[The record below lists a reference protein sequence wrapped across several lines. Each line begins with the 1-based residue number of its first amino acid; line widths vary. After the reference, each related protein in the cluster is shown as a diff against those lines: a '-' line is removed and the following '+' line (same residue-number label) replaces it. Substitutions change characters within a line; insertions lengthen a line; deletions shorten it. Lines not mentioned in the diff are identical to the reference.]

1 MIISAETATQF
12 ANSWPAVALAVVSVV
27 GGWGTLIIK
36 VWTEGRKNSATGDA
50 VDKIKEQVTNGGSNL
65 AKTVGE
71 VKEMLTAQQSGIGGI
86 RSDIGGIRE
95 DIGGIRGE
103 IRNER
108 QARVDLA
115 RTLEQ
120 RLKRLE
126 RRGA

>member
-1 MIISAETATQF
+1 MIALAESVSQAVNT
-12 ANSWPAVALAVVSVV
+12 WPAVALAVVSVV

-65 AKTVGE
+65 AATVGQ
-71 VKEMLTAQQSGIGGI
+71 VKSMLSDQREDIAGI
-86 RSDIGGIRE
+86 RK

-103 IRNER
+103 IRQER
-108 QARVDLA
+108 ESRVDLA

-120 RLKRLE
+120 RLKHLE

>member
-1 MIISAETATQF
+1 MIALAESVSQAVNT
-12 ANSWPAVALAVVSVV
+12 WPAVALAVVGVV

-50 VDKIKEQVTNGGSNL
+50 VDKIKEQVSNGGSNL
-65 AKTVGE
+65 AATVGQ
-71 VKEMLTAQQSGIGGI
+71 VKSMLSDQREDIAGI
-86 RSDIGGIRE
+86 RK

-103 IRNER
+103 IRQER
-108 QARVDLA
+108 ESRVDLA

-120 RLKRLE
+120 RLKHLE

>member
-1 MIISAETATQF
+1 MIALAESVSQAVNT
-12 ANSWPAVALAVVSVV
+12 WPAVALAVVGVV

-120 RLKRLE
+120 RLKHLE

>member
-1 MIISAETATQF
+1 MIALAESVSQAVNT
-12 ANSWPAVALAVVSVV
+12 WPAVALAVVGVV

-65 AKTVGE
+65 AATVGQ
-71 VKEMLTAQQSGIGGI
+71 VKSMLSGQREDIAGI
-86 RSDIGGIRE
+86 RK

-103 IRNER
+103 IREER
-108 QARVDLA
+108 ESRVDLA

>member
-1 MIISAETATQF
+1 MIALAESVSQAVNT
-12 ANSWPAVALAVVSVV
+12 WPAVALAVVGVV
-27 GGWGTLIIK
+27 SGWGTLIIK

-65 AKTVGE
+65 AATVGQ
-71 VKEMLTAQQSGIGGI
+71 VKSMLSDQREDIAGI
-86 RSDIGGIRE
+86 RK

-103 IRNER
+103 IREER
-108 QARVDLA
+108 ESRVDLA

-120 RLKRLE
+120 RLKHLE

>member
-1 MIISAETATQF
+1 MIALAESVSQAVNT
-12 ANSWPAVALAVVSVV
+12 WPAVALAVVGVV

-65 AKTVGE
+65 AATVGQ
-71 VKEMLTAQQSGIGGI
+71 VKSMLSDQREDIAGI
-86 RSDIGGIRE
+86 RK

-103 IRNER
+103 IRQER
-108 QARVDLA
+108 ESRVDLA

-120 RLKRLE
+120 RLKHLE

>member
-1 MIISAETATQF
+1 MIALAESVSQAVNT
-12 ANSWPAVALAVVSVV
+12 WPAVALAVVGVV

-65 AKTVGE
+65 AATVGQ
-71 VKEMLTAQQSGIGGI
+71 VKSMLSDQREDIAGI
-86 RSDIGGIRE
+86 RK

-103 IRNER
+103 IREER
-108 QARVDLA
+108 ESRVDLA

-120 RLKRLE
+120 RLKHLE

>member
-1 MIISAETATQF
+1 MIALAESVSQAVNT
-12 ANSWPAVALAVVSVV
+12 WPAVALAVVGVV

-36 VWTEGRKNSATGDA
+36 VWAEGRKIAATGDA

-103 IRNER
+103 IRQER
-108 QARVDLA
+108 ESRVDLA
-115 RTLEQ
+115 RTLDD

-126 RRGA
+126 RPN